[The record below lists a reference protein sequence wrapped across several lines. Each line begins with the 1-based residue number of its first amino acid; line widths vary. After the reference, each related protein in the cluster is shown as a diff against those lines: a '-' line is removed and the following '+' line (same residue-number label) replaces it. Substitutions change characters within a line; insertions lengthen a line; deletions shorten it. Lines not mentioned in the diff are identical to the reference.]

1 MIACIIYITTSTL
14 EEVKILAKMLIEE
27 RLAACSNVFDGATS
41 YYRWE
46 GAVAS
51 ESESILIAKTAI
63 SRRDEAI
70 TRIKEIHSYDTPCIV
85 PYDMAEGSHDYLQRV
100 QSETEAS

>member
-1 MIACIIYITTSTL
+1 MIYITTSTP
-14 EEVKILAKMLIEE
+14 EEVRILAKMFIVE
-27 RLAACSNVFDGATS
+27 RLAACASVFGGATP

-51 ESESILIAKTAI
+51 ESESILIAKTVI

-70 TRIKEIHSYDTPCIV
+70 TRIKEIHSYDTPCVVSSDIE
-85 PYDMAEGSHDYLQRV
+85 EGSHDYLQWV
-100 QSETEAS
+100 QPEAEAS

>member
-1 MIACIIYITTSTL
+1 
-14 EEVKILAKMLIEE
+14 MLIEE
-27 RLAACSNVFDGATS
+27 RLAACANVFDGATS
-41 YYRWE
+41 CYLWK

-51 ESESILIAKTAI
+51 ESEFIGFAKTAI
-63 SRRDEAI
+63 SRRDEVI

-85 PYDMAEGSHDYLQRV
+85 SYAIAEVSHGYLQWV